1 MFLNTKRLVSIVA
14 STALLSFVSAA
25 ANAQTNVLVWT
36 EGLTSFEGPQFG
48 EYTFNTSLIL
58 NSIGFATFGDPND
71 QLSYFIDG
79 VEQSF
84 TKLELTDYDTDGIRW
99 LNLVNPTLISANSVV
114 RVVTN
119 GGVNETRVKMH
130 SGVDQSINVSF
141 SGSRDG
147 NAWSNSNLK
156 VSEPGSNVAPE
167 PGSFALAL
175 TGGAALIGICIRR
188 RRNAA

>member
-1 MFLNTKRLVSIVA
+1 MA

-25 ANAQTNVLVWT
+25 ANAQTNVLVWI

-48 EYTFNTSLIL
+48 EYKFNTSLIL
-58 NSIGFATFGDPND
+58 NSIGFATFGDPD

-99 LNLVNPTLISANSVV
+99 LNLVNPTLISKNSVI

-119 GGVNETRVKMH
+119 GGVNETRVKKH
-130 SGVDQSINVSF
+130 SGVHQSINVSF

-147 NAWSNSNLK
+147 NEWSNSNLR
-156 VSEPGSNVAPE
+156 VTALGGSVAPE

-188 RRNAA
+188 RRNAS